1 LGEKMSEI
9 KVTQRTKL
17 SEKLKQYIGKRV
29 VVNNQYEGV
38 LEDVY
43 GEMIF
48 LRLDDGTTL
57 AMTRRSISTIRVKE
71 Q

>member
-1 LGEKMSEI
+1 MSEI

>member
-1 LGEKMSEI
+1 MSEI

-17 SEKLKQYIGKRV
+17 SEKLKQYVGKRII
-29 VVNNQYEGV
+29 VNNQYEGV

-48 LRLDDGTTL
+48 LKLDDNTTL

>member
-1 LGEKMSEI
+1 VRKMNEI
-9 KVTQRTKL
+9 NVTQRTRL
-17 SEKLKQYIGKRV
+17 SEKLKQYVGKRV
-29 VVNNQYEGV
+29 IVNNQYEGV

-48 LRLDDGTTL
+48 LKLDDGTTL
-57 AMTRRSISTIRVKE
+57 AITRRSISTIKVIE